1 MVDTVLRWLL
11 RRNARRGIP
20 VAFASVALAAAI
32 RFALHGFA
40 LGAAF
45 TPFHPA
51 VIVTAFV
58 GGWPSACLAAALSII
73 VAVFFWVPPG
83 FSFQPGYGGIVL
95 IIMFSVGAAI
105 EIALVEMVGIAAHW
119 LRARQREME
128 RLLERNEALLEERA
142 VMFRELRHRVA
153 NMMQFVASMMMLQA
167 RRLRA
172 DQEGKLALQEGA
184 RRLVMMAQIHRR
196 LHDPDAVRRGFG
208 PMARDVLGGLLQA
221 AGCGRVRL
229 DIEAD
234 AGELPLDTISVL
246 VMIAA
251 EATTNAIKHVFAVGA
266 GSTLA
271 VRLTPQPG
279 DLMEL
284 VIRDDG
290 PDQPI
295 EAEADKE
302 PSLGQS
308 IMQSLARQL
317 GGRMRTGRNGG
328 TTITVIFPR
337 SEHDFPEV

>member
-20 VAFASVALAAAI
+20 VALGSVALAAAI

-40 LGAAF
+40 MGAAF

-51 VIVTAFV
+51 VIITAFV
-58 GGWPSACLAAALSII
+58 GGWPSAALAAALSIA
-73 VAVFFWVPPG
+73 VAVFLWVPPG
-83 FSFQPGYGGIVL
+83 FSFQPGYGGIIL
-95 IIMFSVGAAI
+95 ILMFSVGAAI
-105 EIALVEMVGIAAHW
+105 EIALVEMAGIAAQR
-119 LRARQREME
+119 LRTRQHEME

-167 RRLRA
+167 RRLQS

-196 LHDPDAVRRGFG
+196 LHDPDAVRRGFA

-221 AGCGRVRL
+221 AGCGQIRL
-229 DIEAD
+229 DIEAERS
-234 AGELPLDTISVL
+234 ELPLETISVL

-251 EATTNAIKHVFAVGA
+251 EATTNAIKHVFATGA
-266 GSTLA
+266 GSALSI
-271 VRLTPQPG
+271 RLTSQEG
-279 DLMEL
+279 NLLEL

-295 EAEADKE
+295 ESGAEKE

-308 IMQSLARQL
+308 IMQSLAHQI
-317 GGRMRTGRNGG
+317 GGRMRTERNGG
-328 TTITVIFPR
+328 TAITVVFPL
-337 SEHDFPEV
+337 SDHEFPEV

>member
-1 MVDTVLRWLL
+1 VVDTVLRWLL
-11 RRNARRGIP
+11 RRSARRGIP
-20 VAFASVALAAAI
+20 TAFCSVALAAAI

-58 GGWPSACLAAALSII
+58 GGWPSACLAAVLSIL

-83 FSFQPGYGGIVL
+83 FSVQPGYGGIIL
-95 IIMFSVGAAI
+95 IIMFWVGAAI
-105 EIALVEMVGIAAHW
+105 EIALVEMAGIAAHR
-119 LRARQREME
+119 LRTRQRVME
-128 RLLERNEALLEERA
+128 GLLERNEALLDVRA

-153 NMMQFVASMMMLQA
+153 NMMQFVASMMILQG
-167 RRLRA
+167 RRLRN

-196 LHDPDAVRRGFG
+196 LYDPDAVRRGFG
-208 PMARDVLGGLLQA
+208 PMARDILGGLLQA
-221 AGCGRVRL
+221 AGCGHIRL

-234 AGELPLDTISVL
+234 ERDLPLDTTSVL

-251 EATTNAIKHVFAVGA
+251 EAATNAIKHVFTVGA
-266 GSTLA
+266 GSALT
-271 VRLTPQPG
+271 VRLVPQEG
-279 DLMEL
+279 DRMEL

-295 EAEADKE
+295 GPEAGKE
-302 PSLGQS
+302 HNLGQS
-308 IMQSLARQL
+308 IMQSLAHQI
-317 GGRMRTGRNGG
+317 GGRMRAERKGG
-328 TTITVIFPR
+328 TAITVAFPL
-337 SEHDFPEV
+337 SGHEFPEN